1 MKPIRSDPVEK
12 RDLIGKDYSLLYESI
27 ADNSDLL
34 ICRWNSDT
42 TLTFVNRAYAEFYG
56 MERDQLLGKQWID
69 LAEKGSCNELEKT
82 LHKRAEVE
90 HPFQREDP
98 VLAAD
103 GAVHWIH
110 WYNQPVHDTA
120 GKLIEYQSVGID
132 VTEQKKARRRII
144 ESEQTLQLILDN
156 IDEIVAYHKPDL
168 SIVWA
173 NKAFRER
180 VAVDKESLQGSMC
193 YHLWYGKQ
201 NPCDDCPVLKAVRE
215 KKTVV
220 EEIEQNGIIW
230 HIKAYPIFDDSGN
243 LLGVVDLAYD
253 KTRELEIY
261 SRLREREEKYRAI
274 VESTD
279 DIIFELDRESRLTAI
294 FGAWIE
300 NSEVNTD
307 FFIGKTAAEIFP
319 EGIAEVHMMNSEIA
333 LSGEQTTYEWSF
345 GEEVNQ
351 KHYSINLSPIFDEE
365 GLVTGL
371 VGIGRDIT
379 KLKETEEALRR
390 SRDDLLLT
398 MSRLLKVKDPYT
410 VDHQR
415 KVERISTAIAERLK
429 LPNEKIEA
437 LRIAAIVHDIGKL
450 SIPADILNKPGRLNE
465 IEWAL
470 IKNHP
475 DEGFKILKEIHFGL
489 PVAEIVRQ
497 HHERI
502 DGSGYPRGLKDGE
515 IMLEARI
522 LAVADVVEAVSSHR
536 PYRRALGLEIA
547 LEEIKSG
554 VGTKYDEEAVKGCLE
569 LFSSGFVPD

>member
-1 MKPIRSDPVEK
+1 M
-12 RDLIGKDYSLLYESI
+12 
-27 ADNSDLL
+27 
-34 ICRWNSDT
+34 
-42 TLTFVNRAYAEFYG
+42 
-56 MERDQLLGKQWID
+56 
-69 LAEKGSCNELEKT
+69 
-82 LHKRAEVE
+82 
-90 HPFQREDP
+90 
-98 VLAAD
+98 
-103 GAVHWIH
+103 
-110 WYNQPVHDTA
+110 
-120 GKLIEYQSVGID
+120 
-132 VTEQKKARRRII
+132 
-144 ESEQTLQLILDN
+144 
-156 IDEIVAYHKPDL
+156 
-168 SIVWA
+168 
-173 NKAFRER
+173 
-180 VAVDKESLQGSMC
+180 
-193 YHLWYGKQ
+193 
-201 NPCDDCPVLKAVRE
+201 
-215 KKTVV
+215 
-220 EEIEQNGIIW
+220 
-230 HIKAYPIFDDSGN
+230 
-243 LLGVVDLAYD
+243 
-253 KTRELEIY
+253 Y
-261 SRLREREEKYRAI
+261 SRLREREEKFRAI

-300 NSEVNTD
+300 SSEVNTD

-345 GEEVNQ
+345 GEDVNQ

-415 KVERISTAIAERLK
+415 KVEEIATAIAERLK
-429 LPNEKIEA
+429 LPNEKLEA
-437 LRIAAIVHDIGKL
+437 LRIASILHDIGKL

-554 VGTKYDEEAVKGCLE
+554 VGTKYDEEVVKACLE
-569 LFSSGFVPD
+569 LFNSGFVPT

>member
-1 MKPIRSDPVEK
+1 
-12 RDLIGKDYSLLYESI
+12 
-27 ADNSDLL
+27 
-34 ICRWNSDT
+34 
-42 TLTFVNRAYAEFYG
+42 
-56 MERDQLLGKQWID
+56 
-69 LAEKGSCNELEKT
+69 
-82 LHKRAEVE
+82 
-90 HPFQREDP
+90 
-98 VLAAD
+98 
-103 GAVHWIH
+103 
-110 WYNQPVHDTA
+110 
-120 GKLIEYQSVGID
+120 
-132 VTEQKKARRRII
+132 
-144 ESEQTLQLILDN
+144 
-156 IDEIVAYHKPDL
+156 
-168 SIVWA
+168 
-173 NKAFRER
+173 

-319 EGIAEVHMMNSEIA
+319 EGTAEVHVINSMRA
-333 LSGEQTTYEWSF
+333 LNGEPTTYEWSF
-345 GEEVNQ
+345 GEGIDQ
-351 KHYSINLSPIFDEE
+351 KHYSINLSPVFDEV
-365 GLVTGL
+365 GGVTGL

-536 PYRRALGLEIA
+536 PYRPALGLEIA